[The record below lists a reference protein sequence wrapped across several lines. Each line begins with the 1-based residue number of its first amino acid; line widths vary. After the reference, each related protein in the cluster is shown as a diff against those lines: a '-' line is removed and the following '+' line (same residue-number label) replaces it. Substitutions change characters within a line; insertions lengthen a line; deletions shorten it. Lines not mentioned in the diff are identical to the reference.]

1 MGDFPTSHGS
11 GKHYRVAPAEGKWR
25 LTIVLPWWCHEYHWE
40 TLSYMAFPR
49 HAEVGTASAIL
60 DSLGWDGL
68 GRRRHSFPG
77 DGNWN
82 HAAPLDLQNI
92 SAEFNSSVVVH
103 QHNFRDTWPNLW
115 YNAIYRIG
123 HFTPVA
129 AEKSPVLTAQ
139 KIPATARPL
148 RCSMR
153 PGRGAA
159 IPLIPWSQGTV
170 AMGTTRKWPTK
181 NSILSIDLGK

>member
-68 GRRRHSFPG
+68 GRRRHSLPG

-115 YNAIYRIG
+115 YNAIPYWSFYTSCCGKITRFNRSKNTGYRQ
-123 HFTPVA
+123 A
-129 AEKSPVLTAQ
+129 SAVLHEAGQGRRHSTDPM
-139 KIPATARPL
+139 IPRNCCHGNHPKMTHKKFDP
-148 RCSMR
+148 
-153 PGRGAA
+153 
-159 IPLIPWSQGTV
+159 IHWSG
-170 AMGTTRKWPTK
+170 
-181 NSILSIDLGK
+181 

>member
-60 DSLGWDGL
+60 DSLGWT
-68 GRRRHSFPG
+68 
-77 DGNWN
+77 
-82 HAAPLDLQNI
+82 DLADAGTRFLEMGTGTTRLHWISRTYQQN
-92 SAEFNSSVVVH
+92 STPV
-103 QHNFRDTWPNLW
+103 LW
-115 YNAIYRIG
+115 YISTILEIHDLTFGITLYRIG

-139 KIPATARPL
+139 KIPATARPV

>member
-1 MGDFPTSHGS
+1 
-11 GKHYRVAPAEGKWR
+11 
-25 LTIVLPWWCHEYHWE
+25 
-40 TLSYMAFPR
+40 MAFPR

-92 SAEFNSSVVVH
+92 SAEFNSSVVH
-103 QHNFRDTWPNLW
+103 QHNFRDTWPNLNGITW
-115 YNAIYRIG
+115 YTTLYKFG

-129 AEKSPVLTAQ
+129 AAKSPVFTAE
-139 KIPATARPL
+139 KTPVRP
-148 RCSMR
+148 
-153 PGRGAA
+153 PGRRAVLHEAGRSRSLFSRALVHHGFLSREI
-159 IPLIPWSQGTV
+159 IPMAEL
-170 AMGTTRKWPTK
+170 
-181 NSILSIDLGK
+181 NSG